1 MVMHRLLGLAA
12 VAFGI
17 CLAGTAS
24 AEKSAMTTTLKGHD
38 LEVVIHDVTD
48 YCSTNAR
55 TEVIR
60 RGDSIRI
67 IRERPS
73 HVSRCLSSRDVTVV
87 VHDVPAG
94 TYRVTYERIPL
105 VAPARALTL
114 ASTTAT
120 VTQ

>member
-12 VAFGI
+12 LAIGI
-17 CLAGTAS
+17 SLSGSAS
-24 AEKSAMTTTLKGHD
+24 AEKSAMTTTLRGHD

-48 YCSTNAR
+48 YCSTKAH

-60 RGDSIRI
+60 KGDSIRI

-73 HVSRCLSSRDVTVV
+73 HVSRCMSSRDVTVV

-94 TYRVTYERIPL
+94 TYHVTYERIPL

-114 ASTTAT
+114 ASTTAI
-120 VTQ
+120 VKE